1 MYQIKATDLLGNCLE
16 IEHFMSRPTMSQVN
30 AFFYQVM
37 RQYETLIEVNVE
49 KTKYIDM
56 GVS

>member
-16 IEHFMSRPTMSQVN
+16 IEHYLSKPTESQIEK
-30 AFFYQVM
+30 FFGRVL
-37 RQYETLIEVNVE
+37 RRFETLIEVNVE